1 MRRQWLPNLRKW
13 GQTCEIYPK
22 FSKFRAG
29 NFRPFFFSRN
39 FRLNDS
45 LFGTDSTISEFSE
58 HFHQEISLPDLSK
71 FQNFRTFGE
80 IESAPCRALM

>member
-1 MRRQWLPNLRKW
+1 MRYTQNL
-13 GQTCEIYPK
+13 
-22 FSKFRAG
+22 A
-29 NFRPFFFSRN
+29 NFVPGTSDHFFFSRN